1 MSVKSFIQ
9 TINEGLPLDS
19 EKSEALF
26 DAIFDGKIS
35 EIELAAI
42 LIAMKIRRETA
53 KEIVGAVRSMRKFAL
68 KPEIPGFE
76 PFDTCGT
83 GGDGSHSFNIS
94 TAVSIILNAL
104 GIAIAKHGNRSVSS
118 RSGSADFLE
127 ALKIPISL
135 ETSDAREYF
144 DQHRFLFLFAPN
156 YHPAMKHAVPVR
168 RALGVRTIFNYLG
181 PLTNPA
187 SPRRQI
193 IGVFHPDFLPL
204 YAEVV
209 SELSFERVLLYS
221 AINGMDEVSPTDTT
235 IVYDVRGAEVSTFP
249 IDPENYLS
257 SEEAASI
264 PTHLSPAENASHFL
278 DCIHSPTPTPLGKLL
293 ALNTALA
300 LYALDRGET
309 LERNYHTALD
319 SIHSGEVSRKV
330 EMLQGVQ

>member
-1 MSVKSFIQ
+1 MNVKSFIQ
-9 TINEGLPLDS
+9 TINEGMSLDTA
-19 EKSEALF
+19 KSEALF

-68 KPEIPGFE
+68 KPEIADFE

-94 TAVSIILNAL
+94 TAVSIILNTL

-118 RSGSADFLE
+118 QSGSADFLE

-135 ETSDAREYF
+135 ETSDATEYF
-144 DQHRFLFLFAPN
+144 HQHRFLFLFAPD

-168 RALGVRTIFNYLG
+168 RALGVRTIFNFLG

-187 SPRRQI
+187 SPRRQV

-204 YAEVV
+204 YTEVV

-221 AINGMDEVSPTDTT
+221 AINGMDEVSPIDTT
-235 IVYDVRGAEVSTFP
+235 IVYDIRGTEVSTFP
-249 IDPENYLS
+249 IDPKNYLS
-257 SEEAASI
+257 PEEAASI

-278 DCIHSPTPTPLGKLL
+278 DCIQSLTPTPLGKLL

-300 LYALDRGET
+300 LYALDRGQN
-309 LERNYHTALD
+309 LERNYQIALD

-330 EMLQGVQ
+330 QMLQGVQ